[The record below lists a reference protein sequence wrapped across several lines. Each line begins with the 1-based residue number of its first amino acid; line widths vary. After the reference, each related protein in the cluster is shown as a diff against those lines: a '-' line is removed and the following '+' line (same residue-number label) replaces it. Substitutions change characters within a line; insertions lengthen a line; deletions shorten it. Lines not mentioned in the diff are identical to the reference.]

1 MLTYLT
7 HLPFDYLP
15 VAPVFLSPFSTLRC
29 SLWIPWKRKWT
40 LPLRWAPRDFPIP
53 RLLTWTFCSS
63 HSPLLLLHK
72 PVVCIALTSVSCVYL
87 LTILLYYTLKL
98 RERNRNVFTF
108 NTSTERETDR
118 QSDRERHAYLIFRS
132 AVWTGSVCIAWA
144 LSGSVCVCMC
154 VCVCVREYSGPELPS
169 CSPAWS
175 DLSRIKTP
183 VGFLHTHTHTHT
195 HTHPRECE
203 CWSGCCFSYVSLC
216 DSSYKGHTLRL

>member
-63 HSPLLLLHK
+63 HSPLLLLNK

-144 LSGSVCVCMC
+144 LSGSVCVC
-154 VCVCVREYSGPELPS
+154 VCVYVWVFRARTTQLQPGLVRSEQDKDACGLPS
-169 CSPAWS
+169 
-175 DLSRIKTP
+175 
-183 VGFLHTHTHTHT
+183 HTHTHTPESVNAGAVAALVT
-195 HTHPRECE
+195 FP
-203 CWSGCCFSYVSLC
+203 YVTVHIK
-216 DSSYKGHTLRL
+216 DTL